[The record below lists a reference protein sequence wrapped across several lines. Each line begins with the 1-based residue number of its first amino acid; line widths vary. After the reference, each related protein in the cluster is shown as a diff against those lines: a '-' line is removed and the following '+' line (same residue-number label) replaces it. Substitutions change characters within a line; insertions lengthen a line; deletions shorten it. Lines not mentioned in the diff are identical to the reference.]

1 MGGACDILAPI
12 VVQKVVEIPDR
23 ASCFV
28 FDPFCKVEF
37 LGKFILDNCLL
48 VSMFRLPKSV
58 YTNIVDHFICP
69 LLQLTPGIYKIGHLQ
84 CLIESE
90 QRRLAKPVT
99 PPTFRRSL
107 DAMYQVELDLLDTRM
122 FESVLRSLCVTS
134 AQYILIEA

>member
-1 MGGACDILAPI
+1 MEQVALSL
-12 VVQKVVEIPDR
+12 IP
-23 ASCFV
+23 FV
-28 FDPFCKVEF
+28 RLNFSVISF
-37 LGKFILDNCLL
+37 CLL
-48 VSMFRLPKSV
+48 VRLPKLV
-58 YTNIVDHFICP
+58 CTNIVDHFIRH
-69 LLQLTPGIYKIGHLQ
+69 LLQLTFGIYRIDHLQ